1 MKIYFSFISCI
12 SILCRMNDMYFIK
25 GETYVQYIC
34 VLDMIRCGYVFNLE
48 YVSVLYCAQCINTLD
63 TSHILVLI
71 Y

>member
-48 YVSVLYCAQCINTLD
+48 YMLVLYRAQCINILD
-63 TSHILVLI
+63 TSRILVLI
-71 Y
+71 C